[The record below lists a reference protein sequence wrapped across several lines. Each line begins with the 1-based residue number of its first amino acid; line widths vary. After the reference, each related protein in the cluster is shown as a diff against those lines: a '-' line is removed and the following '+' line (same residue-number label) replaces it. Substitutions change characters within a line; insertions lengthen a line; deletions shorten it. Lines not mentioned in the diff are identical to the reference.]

1 MSRLTRD
8 SMKEE
13 NRPKRIPVSE
23 ANRDKMTV
31 AGLDNDNFVYRW
43 VNDSEGRLA
52 TFVAGYW
59 EFVDQTGQP
68 IGDGGIEQS
77 AGVGSKFS
85 KGVGQGV
92 TAYLMRIPR
101 DIWLEDQQLKE
112 NDVKQIEAEMKR
124 TAKQAGDYG
133 RVEVTVK
140 S

>member
-1 MSRLTRD
+1 
-8 SMKEE
+8 MKEE